1 MINIEP
7 QITIKNLDFIN
18 DKDLQIILRGRL
30 DELDRVFLSNA
41 NLSSIILS
49 ISSIEGIFRHFA
61 KIFKKQIQSSSNYTK
76 INGEKKDIDKLTIE
90 EIYELLTEQDILKR
104 IENFVNIYKL
114 FRNYRNFIH
123 PQEQIK
129 ESWPVG
135 IGQAQMAL
143 GLLNA
148 TIDQISKYIFIGT
161 KIFETISG
169 RPRYDLSNVLHL
181 DLANIRTNS
190 FMVSKHKIDSL
201 IKCKF
206 ILELGEKGVFN
217 FVFNFSDI
225 GSFKMLR
232 LDNRK
237 MDNTRNSLL
246 YCKQP
251 FYWDFEAD
259 ADEKNPPSGEIQV
272 EIEINKI
279 TKIFVLK
286 VNGKNY
292 KFIKGGREINLI
304 DELDH
309 KLKIGWFN
317 EVAPVKLANLEIQ

>member
-1 MINIEP
+1 M
-7 QITIKNLDFIN
+7 
-18 DKDLQIILRGRL
+18 
-30 DELDRVFLSNA
+30 
-41 NLSSIILS
+41 
-49 ISSIEGIFRHFA
+49 
-61 KIFKKQIQSSSNYTK
+61 
-76 INGEKKDIDKLTIE
+76 
-90 EIYELLTEQDILKR
+90 LTEQDILKR

-123 PQEQIK
+123 PQKQIK

-225 GSFKMLR
+225 GSFKLLR

-237 MDNTRNSLL
+237 MDNTRNALL

-251 FYWDFEAD
+251 FYWDFEAN
-259 ADEKNPPSGEIQV
+259 AEEKNPPSGEIQV

-279 TKIFVLK
+279 TKIFLLK
-286 VNGKNY
+286 VNEKNY
-292 KFIKGGREINLI
+292 KFIKGGREINLFN
-304 DELDH
+304 ELNP
-309 KLKIGWFN
+309 KLNIGWFN
-317 EVAPVKLANLEIQ
+317 EVAPVKLTNLEIH